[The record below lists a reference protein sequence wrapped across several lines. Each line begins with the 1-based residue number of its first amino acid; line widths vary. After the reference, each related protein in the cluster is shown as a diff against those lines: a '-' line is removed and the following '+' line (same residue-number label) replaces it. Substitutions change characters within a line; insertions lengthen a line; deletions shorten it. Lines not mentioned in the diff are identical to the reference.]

1 MNILRFV
8 KKTTGLVAFL
18 QLIICTNVNSQSM
31 DNLANYIDTSA
42 VHNMANL
49 HDYDLFGNSNSTLL
63 RAFLTSPTNIQLTVS
78 SDTKIK
84 DGELE
89 LYEWDYAHFDVF
101 SQHYILINKQN
112 PHFQQKGNQI
122 TISLKSW
129 DFKANYVLKLGKEWI
144 NVFLDP
150 ALGGI
155 LDTTFNASSQHDFG
169 VSFVAKG
176 LMFKVWSPPAAK
188 IEVLLFDKNKQ
199 PIITENP
206 LWMNK
211 DSNGVFSLNV
221 TPEMVVGINSFDG
234 LYYQYRVAAY
244 GKIKLALDPYSFS
257 MASFTPDG
265 VDKIGKTAI
274 VSLDNKQSLPADFSN
289 KYSNAKFMANET
301 DLIAYEVHVRDFT
314 IQPGVV
320 QSEVSGT
327 YKGAISKID
336 YLKHLGITHVQ
347 LLPVMNF
354 YTVDETNRSF
364 SDSDAQKSN
373 YNWGYDPHNYFAL
386 EGWFSTDPANPY
398 TRIKEYRELVQ
409 ALHNKGIGVIMDV
422 VYNHTYLAETFEN
435 IAPGCYYR
443 LTSDLK
449 ISGHTGAGPSLEC
462 RRLMVR
468 KLIVESL
475 QFFIKQ
481 YHIDGFRFDLMGFFD
496 HETIRI
502 IRQEVGKSY
511 NPKNPNELILQGE
524 AWVFSDLDTS
534 IISVDKNTATT
545 KINHPKENLNL
556 GFFNDSSRDSYAGT
570 ADHRGFIQGNYA
582 EIDRVASG
590 IVGGVKGF
598 NLGPVSFN
606 NDRFKNSYNLFAEF
620 PTSCLNYLSVH
631 DGLTLWDKINLL
643 YSDSSGLIRARQMRM
658 ASAMLFTSQGKIIL
672 QAGDEFL
679 RTKPLAKFDKERNR
693 ALTSIW
699 INEEEGTTFF
709 HENSYCSNDF
719 TNMIRWNRLND
730 EYAPIARQMVEYY
743 KGLILMRRAI
753 PALRLQSP
761 ESVKKAIQFIP
772 STPHIAT
779 TNPSYFTDFSDNRLT
794 ELTLTFIHG
803 LANQTYYLAGEI
815 HRKGVNANPV
825 ENPFVVHFDAQGVA
839 KISFNKKQIEQFDIG
854 KWGDG
859 ISLNIKLVKNMGGWE
874 TISSAYSD
882 SGHNVIMIQG
892 VHSDGSAT
900 IDLAI
905 ENNWVGIPTSLNE
918 PWIAYMIDNTLEKKV
933 SKSIPK
939 VKFSKILV
947 IHNAGD
953 NASEIP
959 VKEINDPTQ
968 WHVIVD
974 ANTAGITPLN
984 YSEITKIGF
993 TDVLISKGKVV
1004 IPARSSAVIVK

>member
-1 MNILRFV
+1 MGLNV
-8 KKTTGLVAFL
+8 K
-18 QLIICTNVNSQSM
+18 SQNM
-31 DNLANYIDTSA
+31 DDLLKYSDTSA
-42 VHNMANL
+42 VHNMATL
-49 HDYDLFGNSNSTLL
+49 DQYDLFGNTNHLL
-63 RAFLTSPTNIQLTVS
+63 LNAFLTSPKEIILTFGGAAKLS
-78 SDTKIK
+78 AGD
-84 DGELE
+84 LE
-89 LYEWDYAHFDVF
+89 IYEWDYAHFDVF
-101 SQHYILINKQN
+101 SQRYILIN
-112 PHFQQKGNQI
+112 QQTPEFSQQGNQVKI
-122 TISLKSW
+122 ALKSW
-129 DFKANYVLKLGKEWI
+129 NISANYVIKYRKEWI

-211 DSNGVFSLNV
+211 DSNGVFLLNV

-234 LYYQYRVAAY
+234 LFYQYRVAAY

-257 MASFTPDG
+257 MASFSPDG

-274 VSLDNKQSLPADFSN
+274 VSMNNKQSIPADFSK
-289 KYSNAKFMANET
+289 KYSNGKFMANEA
-301 DLIAYEVHVRDFT
+301 DLVAYEVHIRDFT
-314 IQPGVV
+314 VQPGVV

-336 YLKHLGITHVQ
+336 YLKQLGITHVQ

-354 YTVDETNRSF
+354 YTVEETNRSF
-364 SDSDAQKSN
+364 SDSNAQKSN

-449 ISGHTGAGPSLEC
+449 ISGHSGAGPSLEC

-693 ALTSIW
+693 ALTSNW

-803 LANQTYYLAGEI
+803 PANQTYYLAGEI

-825 ENPFVVHFDAQGVA
+825 ENPFMVHFDAQGVA
-839 KISFNKKQIEQFDIG
+839 KISFNKKQIEQFDMG

>member
-1 MNILRFV
+1 MNILRLV
-8 KKTTGLVAFL
+8 KRTTGLVALL
-18 QLIICTNVNSQSM
+18 QLVICTNVNSQSM
-31 DNLANYIDTSA
+31 DNIVKFIDTSA
-42 VHNMANL
+42 IHNMANL
-49 HDYDLFGNSNSTLL
+49 NDYDLFGNTNSRLL
-63 RAFLTSPTNIQLTVS
+63 RAFLTSPTTIQLAVS
-78 SDTKIK
+78 SDLKIK

-155 LDTTFNASSQHDFG
+155 LDTTFNALNQHDFG

-176 LMFKVWSPPAAK
+176 VNFKVWSPPAAN
-188 IEVLLFDKNKQ
+188 IEVLLFDKNQQ
-199 PIITENP
+199 PIIPEYP

-211 DSNGVFSLNV
+211 DFNGVFSLNI
-221 TPEMVVGINSFDG
+221 TPEMVAGINSFDG
-234 LYYQYRVAAY
+234 LFYQYRVAAY

-257 MASFTPDG
+257 MASFSPDG

-274 VSLDNKQSLPADFSN
+274 VSMDNKQSIPADFSN

-301 DLIAYEVHVRDFT
+301 DLIAYEMHVRDFT
-314 IQPGVV
+314 VQPGVV
-320 QSEVSGT
+320 QSEVAGT

-336 YLKHLGITHVQ
+336 YLKQLGITHVQ

-409 ALHNKGIGVIMDV
+409 ALHNEGIGVIMDV

-468 KLIVESL
+468 KLIIESL
-475 QFFIKQ
+475 QFFVKQ

-496 HETIRI
+496 HETIQL

-511 NPKNPNELILQGE
+511 NPKNQNELILQGE
-524 AWVFSDLDTS
+524 AWVFSDLDTNVK
-534 IISVDKNTATT
+534 SVGKNAATT
-545 KINHPKENLNL
+545 KVNHPKENLNL

-570 ADHRGFIQGNYA
+570 ADHRGFIQGNFT
-582 EIDRVASG
+582 EVDRVASG
-590 IVGGVKGF
+590 IVGGIKGF

-606 NDRFKNSYNLFAEF
+606 SDRFKNSYTLFAEF
-620 PTSCLNYLSVH
+620 PSSCLNYLSVH
-631 DGLTLWDKINLL
+631 DGFTLWDKINLL
-643 YSDSSGLIRARQMRM
+643 YSDSSGLVRARQMRM

-693 ALTSIW
+693 ALTSVW
-699 INEEEGTTFF
+699 VNEEEGIAYF

-719 TNMIRWNRLND
+719 TNMIRWNRLNN

-761 ESVKKAIQFIP
+761 ESVKKAIHFIP
-772 STPHIAT
+772 SSSHIAK
-779 TNPSYFTDFSDNRLT
+779 TNPSYFDNFTDPRLM
-794 ELTLTFIHG
+794 ELTINFIHG
-803 LANQTYYLAGEI
+803 PANQTFYLAGEV

-825 ENPFVVHFDAQGVA
+825 ENPFIVRFDNQGVA
-839 KISFNKKQIEQFDIG
+839 KISFTRKQIDQFDLG

-859 ISLNIKLVKNMGGWE
+859 VSLNFKLVKQMGGWE
-874 TISSAYSD
+874 TLNSAYTS
-882 SGHNVIMIQG
+882 SGNNVIMIQG

-905 ENNWVGIPTSLNE
+905 ENHWVGIPPSVNE
-918 PWIAYMIDNTLEKKV
+918 PWIGYMIDNTLEKSV
-933 SKSIPK
+933 SKLVSK
-939 VKFSKILV
+939 VKFSQIFV
-947 IHNAGD
+947 IHNAAEV
-953 NASEIP
+953 ASE
-959 VKEINDPTQ
+959 VSVQEITDPTL

-974 ANTAGITPLN
+974 ANTAGVTPLK
-984 YSEITKIGF
+984 YSEITKKGC
-993 TDVLISKGKVV
+993 TDVLILKGKVL